1 MANVTRIDISELAFH
16 YSKGKQF
23 CSRLIS
29 LLRKAL
35 VVLQLKCV
43 RVEQDNNDNEWEF
56 LI

>member
-23 CSRLIS
+23 CSRLIT

-43 RVEQDNNDNEWEF
+43 CVEQDNNDNEWEF